1 MKLLFQIL
9 LGLALLAS
17 LPAQAQ
23 QNIVTDGSFDQTST
37 GDNGFAPYWSTQ
49 AASSG
54 SFFYVDGAPP
64 SYNGTAYFGSTGG
77 FDYISQSL
85 PTTIGTTYQISYDL
99 ATSSTD
105 PNLEYQDEFVANYG
119 GTVGPTQSGTTI
131 LGSPNYITGGYTFE
145 DTTYTETE
153 TSNTEFD
160 WNFTA
165 TSISTNLNFG
175 SFNGPQY
182 FFLENVSVVAV
193 PEPSQWGFFVFLA
206 LAGFVTVRKF
216 RFGTLTSR

>member
-1 MKLLFQIL
+1 MKLLPQVL
-9 LGLALLAS
+9 LGFALLAG

-23 QNIVTDGSFDQTST
+23 QNIVTDGAFDQTST

-54 SFFYVDGAPP
+54 SFFYVDGGPP

-99 ATSSTD
+99 ATSNTD
-105 PNLEYQDEFVANYG
+105 PDLEYQDEFVANYG

-131 LGSPNYITGGYTFE
+131 LGSPNFITGGYTFE
-145 DTTYTETE
+145 DTTYTATE
-153 TSNTEFD
+153 NYNTEFVGILPLLRLPP
-160 WNFTA
+160 T
-165 TSISTNLNFG
+165 
-175 SFNGPQY
+175 
-182 FFLENVSVVAV
+182 
-193 PEPSQWGFFVFLA
+193 
-206 LAGFVTVRKF
+206 
-216 RFGTLTSR
+216 